1 MKSCLK
7 KDNFH
12 FINKIVKKP
21 TLKIQGWVRAIKVAG
36 LASFWRNSPIR
47 RMRSNSW
54 GSVYSNLSPT
64 VMRHRALRMGRLNWL
79 AMLIGWP
86 VSWLSRLV
94 NWRTSS
100 TITSSMPDLKGEK
113 KEQKFSCLAIVRNLI
128 SISWSL
134 FVFIV
139 VKGSMH
145 WDSTP
150 RYCMYCRHF
159 AHSRTRDKKNIL

>member
-1 MKSCLK
+1 MYIYMYICMYVYLHKKEKNKWVSLHPKFSFMIFIECAEKIFLDFLDAYIRKNIFFKLAKDPFMKSCLK

-64 VMRHRALRMGRLNWL
+64 VMRHMALRMGRLNWL
-79 AMLIGWP
+79 AMLIG
-86 VSWLSRLV
+86 
-94 NWRTSS
+94 
-100 TITSSMPDLKGEK
+100 
-113 KEQKFSCLAIVRNLI
+113 
-128 SISWSL
+128 
-134 FVFIV
+134 
-139 VKGSMH
+139 
-145 WDSTP
+145 
-150 RYCMYCRHF
+150 
-159 AHSRTRDKKNIL
+159 

>member
-113 KEQKFSCLAIVRNLI
+113 KFKKIQLPCNKYLLI
-128 SISWSL
+128 L

-145 WDSTP
+145 RDSTP

-159 AHSRTRDKKNIL
+159 AHSRTRDKKNILYTVI